1 MNANKNIKKI
11 DIGILTNRGL
21 ADLATLLRP
30 NDSLEE
36 LEITETKNHQK
47 YWSQLG
53 RDAFTEMLRE
63 STVLKKVTLKFEGKD
78 EEAND

>member
-1 MNANKNIKKI
+1 MNGNKNIKKI

-36 LEITETKNHQK
+36 LEIAETKDHQK
-47 YWSQLG
+47 YWNQVG

-78 EEAND
+78 EEANE